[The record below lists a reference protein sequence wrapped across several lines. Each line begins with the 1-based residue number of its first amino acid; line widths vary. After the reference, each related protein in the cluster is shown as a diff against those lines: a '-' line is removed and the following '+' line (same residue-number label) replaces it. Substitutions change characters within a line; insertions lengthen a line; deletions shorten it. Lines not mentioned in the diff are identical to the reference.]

1 MTESSESPLGNRR
14 KRWWS
19 ALGATI
25 VFALLGLALAPGL
38 ARREPTSLP
47 KPDSFEPRL
56 ESASATGEPK
66 GSRDPIE
73 SVDAVTPP
81 DLGMSL
87 EDHSFDCM
95 VMPNEV
101 IEIGSAITGLI
112 EEMLV
117 ERGDYVEAGQVV
129 AKLESTVEKA
139 AVRVARARAR
149 RRGELASS
157 RVSMELGEKRRQRA
171 LTLFQRDS
179 LSLDTREEVETE
191 ATLAALELE
200 QAQENRRIAS
210 LQLEE
215 ALAFLERHNIRSP
228 ISGFVT
234 ERLMAA
240 GEVVEEET
248 MLRIAQIDPLRVEVI
263 LPSQL
268 FGRVRPGDRAEIVPE
283 PPLDQIRT
291 AEIAIVDPLID
302 GPSGTFGARLL
313 LPNPD
318 HDLPAGLRCQ
328 VRFLDDGAAHADV
341 EPESAGQEGS
351 EGS

>member
-1 MTESSESPLGNRR
+1 MTNSSKNPFANRR
-14 KRWWS
+14 KRWWT

-25 VFALLGLALAPGL
+25 VFTLVGLALAPGL

-47 KPDSFEPRL
+47 KPDAYQARL
-56 ESASATGEPK
+56 EREAQGGEPK
-66 GSRDPIE
+66 GGRDQIE
-73 SVDAVTPP
+73 SADAVTPL
-81 DLGMSL
+81 DLTTSL
-87 EDHSFDCM
+87 EAHSFDCM
-95 VMPNEV
+95 VMPKEV

-112 EEMLV
+112 EEVPV

-129 AKLESTVEKA
+129 ARLESTVEEA
-139 AVRVARARAR
+139 AVRVAEARAHR
-149 RRGELASS
+149 KGELESS
-157 RVSMELGEKRRQRA
+157 KVSLELGEKRRQRA
-171 LTLFQRDS
+171 LNLFQRDS
-179 LSLDTREEVETE
+179 LSLDTREEVETG

-200 QAQENRRIAS
+200 QAQENLRIAS
-210 LQLEE
+210 LQLDQ
-215 ALAFLERHNIRSP
+215 AIAFLERHTIRSP
-228 ISGFVT
+228 ISGFVI
-234 ERLMAA
+234 ERLMAP

-283 PPLDQIRT
+283 PPLDQPRS
-291 AEIAIVDPLID
+291 AEVSIVDPLID

-328 VRFLDDGAAHADV
+328 VRFLD
-341 EPESAGQEGS
+341 GS
-351 EGS
+351 